1 MFARN
6 WFFFLF
12 TLLLAGLLAAPV
24 HAQNTVSGDITGII
38 SDPSGAVLPN
48 TQVTVKN
55 NATGQTQTA
64 TTNAQGVYRFSLL
77 QPGTY
82 TVSAQGQGFQ
92 TVQRSTNVTV
102 GQASTINLQL
112 SLSQQSETVEV
123 SAEGGVVQT
132 QNGNIS
138 TTFSPSQIENTPN
151 GGNDLSYIVQLAPGA
166 VINTQAGYGNTATFG
181 LPATSNL
188 YTVNGQNENDPFLN
202 LNNSGATNLLLGQ
215 NDVQEVSVVN
225 NGYSGQYGGLAG
237 ANVNYVTK
245 SGSNQFHGNAD
256 YFWNGRVLNAN
267 NYFNKQSDVDRPFVN
282 ANQWAAAFGGPI
294 IKNKTFFFVNT
305 EGLRVVL
312 PTNTPV
318 NIPSPEFQSATLAN
332 LAVVSPGSIPFYQQA
347 FNLWNSAPGAAS
359 ASTLNLAPGTDANG
373 NPTGAGCGS
382 FSSPLLGPGV
392 PCALQFRSTAGNFTH
407 EWLLSARVD
416 QNIGDKDRLF
426 AHFRTDHGVQASY
439 TDPISPVFNAVST
452 QPQYEGQL
460 NETHTF
466 GSNSVNQF
474 IVSGSWYSAL
484 FAPQNLSGALQA
496 FPFRLGFSGNAFA
509 GLGRDLNFWPQGRN
523 VTQYQIVDDFSTLR
537 GNHSLKFGVNFR
549 RNDLTTYSPG
559 LGSVGYSSSETLAD
573 FFSGVGSTYT
583 QNFPSQPTA
592 PIALYGLG
600 VYAQDEWA
608 IRRNLKLTLSLRAEH
623 NSNPVCQTDCFARLS
638 DSFLNI
644 SHDPNQPYNQ
654 VIQTGLHQALREF
667 TNIDWQ
673 PRIGFAWTPLG
684 PDRNTVVRGGFGLFS
699 DAFPATI
706 ADSFLNNSPLNN
718 QFSTGIAPLSPD
730 VANNQ
735 ASLAA
740 QANAAFQSGFAN
752 GGTLASISASLPAGV
767 PFVPPNVFNASRS
780 LHAPR
785 YQEWNL
791 EVQQGIGK
799 NTSFSLNYVGNH
811 GLYEAV
817 QNGGLNAYCDTVC
830 AGELGI
836 TNFVGLPAAPLDP
849 RFGSIIEVQSGAVSN
864 YNGLT
869 ATFTRRFANFQ
880 VQANYTWSHALDEIS
895 NAGFLQYNFDTNE
908 SVLNPSD
915 PYNLRRNN
923 YGNADYDTRHYLS
936 LNYVWTT
943 NYAKSGLWR
952 ALTDWTISG
961 TLFTRSGLPYTAVDS
976 NTTGVLN
983 GFNYFTTAGFNVF
996 ANTSI
1001 GPVACDRGAV
1011 TTPCVTST
1019 VNTPGG
1025 EFSPSASSF
1034 GNQRRNQLY
1043 GPNFF
1048 DTDLTVMKNFKIPH
1062 WEASNLGVGLQFF
1075 NILNHA
1081 NFDQPVGDIYDPQ
1094 FGQIN
1099 NTVSVPT
1106 SILGS
1111 FLGGDASPRVI
1122 QLKATLSF

>member
-1 MFARN
+1 MFSRKYSL
-6 WFFFLF
+6 FLI
-12 TLLLAGLLAAPV
+12 LLSLAGLLVTPLI
-24 HAQNTVSGDITGII
+24 AQNIVSGDVTGII
-38 SDPSGAVLPN
+38 SDPSGAILTN
-48 TQVTVKN
+48 AQVTLKN
-55 NATGQTQTA
+55 NDTGQTQTA
-64 TTNAQGVYRFSLL
+64 PTNGQGVYRFSLL
-77 QPGTY
+77 KPGNY
-82 TVSAQGQGFQ
+82 TVSATAQGFQ
-92 TVQRSTNVTV
+92 IAQRNTYVTV

-112 SLSQQSETVEV
+112 GLSQTSQTVEV
-123 SAEGGVVQT
+123 TAESAVVQT
-132 QNGNIS
+132 QNGNIT
-138 TTFSPSQIENTPN
+138 TTFTPQQIEQTPN

-166 VINTQAGYGNTATFG
+166 VMNTQAGYGNSAIYG

-188 YTVNGQNENDPFLN
+188 FTVNGQNENDPFLN
-202 LNNSGATNLLLGQ
+202 LNNSGATNLLLGA

-245 SGSNQFHGNAD
+245 SGSNTFHGNAN
-256 YFWNGRVLNAN
+256 YYWNGRAMNAN

-282 ANQWAAAFGGPI
+282 ANQWGASFGGPI
-294 IKNKTFFFVNT
+294 VKDKTFFFVNT

-312 PTNTPV
+312 PTNQPV
-318 NIPSPEFQSATLAN
+318 NIPSPEFQAATLAN
-332 LAVVSPGSIPFYQQA
+332 LAVSSPGSIPFYQQM
-347 FNLWNSAPGAAS
+347 FSLWNNAPGAS
-359 ASTLNLAPGTDANG
+359 GASTTGLAGGTDASG

-382 FSSPLLGPGV
+382 FSSPLIPAGT

-416 QNIGDKDRLF
+416 QNISDKDRLF
-426 AHFRTDHGVQASY
+426 VHFRTDHGVQASY
-439 TDPISPVFNAVST
+439 TDPISPLFNAVSD

-466 GSNSVNQF
+466 GATSVNQF
-474 IVSGSWYSAL
+474 ILSGSWYSAL
-484 FAPQNLSGALQA
+484 FAPSDIDAAVQA
-496 FPFRLGFSGNAFA
+496 FPYRLGFAGNAFF

-523 VTQYQIVDDFSTLR
+523 VTQYQIVDDFSTLH
-537 GNHSLKFGVNFR
+537 GNHNLKFGVNFR
-549 RNDLTTYSPG
+549 RNDITTYSPG
-559 LGSVGYSSSETLAD
+559 FQSIGYSSSETLD
-573 FFSGVGSTYT
+573 NFFNGNGTTYL
-583 QNFPSQPTA
+583 QNFPTQPTA

-600 VYAQDEWA
+600 LYAQDEWA
-608 IRRNLKLTLSLRAEH
+608 IRPNFKLTLSLRAEH

-638 DSFLNI
+638 DSFQNI
-644 SHDPNQPYNQ
+644 SHDPNQPYNA
-654 VIQTGLHQALREF
+654 VIQTGLHQALNEF

-684 PDRNTVVRGGFGLFS
+684 PGHDTVIRGGFGLFG

-706 ADSFLNNSPLNN
+706 ADNFLNNSPLNN

-735 ASLAA
+735 ASLAS
-740 QANAAFQSGFAN
+740 QANTAFQTGFAN
-752 GGTLASISASLPAGV
+752 GGTLASIAASLPAGV
-767 PFVPPNVFNASRS
+767 PFVPPNLFNGASS
-780 LHAPR
+780 LHSPR

-791 EVQQGIGK
+791 ALQQGIGRSA
-799 NTSFSLNYVGNH
+799 SFSLNYVGNH
-811 GLYEAV
+811 GLYEAS
-817 QNGGLNAYCDTVC
+817 QNGGLNAFCDATC
-830 AGELGI
+830 ASELGVAS
-836 TNFVGLPAAPLDP
+836 FAGLPVTAPDP
-849 RFGSIIEVQSGAVSN
+849 RFGAITEVQSAAVSN

-869 ATFTRRFANFQ
+869 ASFTKKFSNLQ

-895 NAGFLQYNFDTNE
+895 NAGFLQYNFATNT

-915 PYNLRRNN
+915 PNNLRRLN

-936 LNYVWTT
+936 LNYVWNT
-943 NYAKSGLWR
+943 NYAKSGWLKL
-952 ALTDWTISG
+952 LTDWTVSG
-961 TLFTRSGLPYTAVDS
+961 TLFSRSGLPYTAVDS

-996 ANTSI
+996 ANTTI
-1001 GPVACDRGAV
+1001 GPVSCDRGAL

-1025 EFSPSASSF
+1025 QFSPAVNGF

-1048 DTDLTVMKNFKIPH
+1048 DTDLTLMKNFKIPR
-1062 WEASNLGVGLQFF
+1062 WEGSNLGIGFQFF
-1075 NILNHA
+1075 NVLNHA
-1081 NFDQPVGDIYDPQ
+1081 NFDQPVGDIFDPQ

-1122 QLKATLSF
+1122 QLKASLSF